1 VKTSNDGDTRVT
13 RFFRHLATLSA
24 LLTVVFTVFASHA
37 QATNGTITLPDCL
50 GRPITEPSDVVLSC
64 ADGGFEIQNI
74 RWTGWGESFAA
85 GIGTGRVND
94 CTPNCANGHFHDYP
108 MLLAVTGKQ
117 RCPNGRPA
125 YAKVTYAFVGRSPYP
140 QEASSEATQDFP
152 CKPRP

>member
-1 VKTSNDGDTRVT
+1 MKDLGRPALVLG
-13 RFFRHLATLSA
+13 
-24 LLTVVFTVFASHA
+24 LLTAWLSLMPCYAS
-37 QATNGTITLPDCL
+37 ATGTRIALPDCL
-50 GRPITEPSDVVLSC
+50 GRPIVQPSDIVLSC

-94 CTPNCANGHFHDYP
+94 CTPNCANGQFHNYP

-117 RCPNGRPA
+117 RCPDGGRA

-140 QEASSEATQDFP
+140 QEASAEATQDFP

>member
-1 VKTSNDGDTRVT
+1 MK
-13 RFFRHLATLSA
+13 RFGCHVLTLA
-24 LLTVVFTVFASHA
+24 LLASCLLLSPCQVSA
-37 QATNGTITLPDCL
+37 APTPISLPDCL
-50 GRPITEPSDVVLSC
+50 GRPIVEPTDVVLSC
-64 ADGGFEIQNI
+64 ADGGFMIKNI

-94 CTPNCANGHFHDYP
+94 CANGHFHNYP

-125 YAKVTYAFVGRSPYP
+125 YVKVTYAFVGRSPYP
-140 QEASSEATQDFP
+140 QEASDEATQDFP